1 MFKERNMATASR
13 YVFTGSALPEN
24 SNKGQLELCVRHLRI
39 LGSAT
44 AEELAQAIKPEL
56 KTVQTPERIAAYYL
70 CVLKKAGSVRTVD
83 AATPRTSAQ
92 IEDEIARH
100 GAAIDALELE
110 LNEVRGREQ
119 GIPAGE

>member
-1 MFKERNMATASR
+1 MHVLCYNYHIEHDQTTSHEQFSSVKFMFKERNMATASR

-70 CVLKKAGSVRTVD
+70 CVLKKAGSVR
-83 AATPRTSAQ
+83 
-92 IEDEIARH
+92 
-100 GAAIDALELE
+100 
-110 LNEVRGREQ
+110 
-119 GIPAGE
+119 